1 MGRKEVEKAVETL
14 LEPCLEKEGIE
25 LVDVEYVRE
34 RDWILRIFIDKEG
47 GVDLNDCQHIS
58 EEAGAL
64 LDEKDL
70 IAGNYLL
77 EVSSPGIDRIL
88 KKDKDF
94 RRFAG
99 SDVDIK
105 LYAPLNGRKELKNF
119 TARLDGLTEDG
130 KIRLTYNDTE
140 ELIIDKDKMSQM
152 RLHFSF

>member
-1 MGRKEVEKAVETL
+1 MGRKEIEKAVETL

-64 LDEKDL
+64 
-70 IAGNYLL
+70 
-77 EVSSPGIDRIL
+77 

-99 SDVDIK
+99 SDVDVK

>member
-1 MGRKEVEKAVETL
+1 MGRKEIEKAVETL

-99 SDVDIK
+99 WTD
-105 LYAPLNGRKELKNF
+105 R
-119 TARLDGLTEDG
+119 RW
-130 KIRLTYNDTE
+130 
-140 ELIIDKDKMSQM
+140 KDSSY
-152 RLHFSF
+152 L

>member
-1 MGRKEVEKAVETL
+1 M
-14 LEPCLEKEGIE
+14 
-25 LVDVEYVRE
+25 
-34 RDWILRIFIDKEG
+34 
-47 GVDLNDCQHIS
+47 DLNDCQHIS

-99 SDVDIK
+99 SDVDVK

-130 KIRLTYNDTE
+130 KICLTYNDTE